1 MSDTTLLWWA
11 MFVFAMLVVGLGL
24 TMLEFRY
31 GQPRREDEQA
41 RTARE
46 RSAPRAEEAPVRARA
61 E

>member
-24 TMLEFRY
+24 TILEFRY
-31 GQPRREDEQA
+31 GQPRREGEQ
-41 RTARE
+41 ARE
-46 RSAPRAEEAPVRARA
+46 RSASPAEEAPVRARA